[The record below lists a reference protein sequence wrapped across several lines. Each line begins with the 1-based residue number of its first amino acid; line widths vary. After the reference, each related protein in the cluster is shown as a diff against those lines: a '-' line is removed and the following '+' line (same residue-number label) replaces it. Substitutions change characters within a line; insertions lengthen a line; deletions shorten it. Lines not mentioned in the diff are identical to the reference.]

1 MYTICYCNNLIRKSN
16 TSNLKD
22 FGRKKANNVIS
33 YTAVYILYIFHHQSA
48 VLIFTRHNENPMVVH
63 FLQVPS
69 VISGITYMYDCI
81 FEHPL
86 HFIKKNRPERHFKC
100 PSSYRQ
106 FSHTRRQENS
116 ILSVFKQPNTNP
128 VLYLEEE
135 EILD

>member
-1 MYTICYCNNLIRKSN
+1 MCYCNNLIRKSN

-48 VLIFTRHNENPMVVH
+48 VLIFTKHNENPMVVH

-81 FEHPL
+81 LEHPL
-86 HFIKKNRPERHFKC
+86 HFGKKKTDQKDILSALHLIDNFHTPEDKKTRF
-100 PSSYRQ
+100 YQ
-106 FSHTRRQENS
+106 FSSNQMRIRFFTWKKKR
-116 ILSVFKQPNTNP
+116 F
-128 VLYLEEE
+128 
-135 EILD
+135 

>member
-1 MYTICYCNNLIRKSN
+1 LSVPDEGYYSNTWCTLLFTLSVPDEGYYSNTWCTLLFTLSVKSN

-48 VLIFTRHNENPMVVH
+48 VLIFTKHNENPMVVH

-81 FEHPL
+81 LEHPL
-86 HFIKKNRPERHFKC
+86 HFGKK
-100 PSSYRQ
+100 
-106 FSHTRRQENS
+106 
-116 ILSVFKQPNTNP
+116 KQQ
-128 VLYLEEE
+128 YKK
-135 EILD
+135 